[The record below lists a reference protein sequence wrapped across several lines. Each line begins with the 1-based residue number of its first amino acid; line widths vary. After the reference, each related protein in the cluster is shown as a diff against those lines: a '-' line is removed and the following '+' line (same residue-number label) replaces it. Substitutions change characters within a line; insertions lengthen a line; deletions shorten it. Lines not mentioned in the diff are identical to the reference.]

1 LNPKEPI
8 PTLDSQPASAEKSDF
23 GAGWLRFFG
32 EARTRILV
40 WYTVLML
47 LFILITLPL
56 ARQRLF
62 ARVNERVRSEL
73 AGEVKEF
80 QQLLES
86 SPSIARPESSQ
97 LPDQVSG
104 APQTREELSGLFEE
118 FMSREL
124 PEDDTFFVAIMDQ
137 KIYKSSPRAIP
148 KDLQLGSELMNRL
161 AILTKPEQGEQQSSN
176 SSVGSIIYTARPI
189 RVQGQVLAVFVVAHA
204 TNGERSEALE
214 ALQVLTEVLVV
225 AFIGA
230 LIFSW
235 LLAGR
240 VLQPLRSLT
249 TTAQAISE
257 TDLTQR
263 LIVRGN
269 GEIAELAKTFN
280 EMMDRLESA
289 FESQRQF
296 VNNAGHE
303 LRTPITIVR
312 GHLELMDVMDDEQT
326 ETVALVMDELE
337 RMNRLV
343 EDLLL
348 LSKTE
353 QPDFLL
359 LETVNLEHF
368 TQEIFSKATALGD
381 RNWQLDSE
389 AHASVI
395 LDRQRLTQALINLAQ
410 NAVQHTQPSDKI
422 SLGSKVEGDKIFF
435 WVQDTGEGIAMAD
448 QQRIFERFARAA
460 KSRRRSEGSG
470 LGLAIVRAIVE
481 AHNGNIKLQSQVG
494 TGSTFTIVLPLE
506 PSTEIRHLFLKYAS
520 NPDS

>member
-1 LNPKEPI
+1 LSLQEPR
-8 PTLDSQPASAEKSDF
+8 PELDLQPASVAKTESTD
-23 GAGWLRFFG
+23 GWLRFLG

-40 WYTVLML
+40 WYAFLML

-56 ARQRLF
+56 VRQRLF
-62 ARVNERVRSEL
+62 ARVNNRVRAEL
-73 AGEVKEF
+73 AAEMKEF
-80 QQLLES
+80 HQLLES
-86 SPSIARPESSQ
+86 PASSSPQGSNQ
-97 LPDQVSG
+97 G
-104 APQTREELSGLFEE
+104 GGTPQTREDISALFEE

-124 PEDDTFFVAIMDQ
+124 PEDDTFFIAILNQ
-137 KIYKSSPRAIP
+137 KFYKSSPRAIP
-148 KDLQLGSELMNRL
+148 KDLQPGSELINRL
-161 AILTKPEQGEQQSSN
+161 AKLTQPQQGEVESPN
-176 SSVGSIIYTARPI
+176 SSVGSIIYTAIPI
-189 RVQGQVLAVFVVAHA
+189 RIKGEVVAVFMVTHA
-204 TNGERSEALE
+204 TAGERNEALE
-214 ALQVLTEVLVV
+214 ALEILTEVLMI

-249 TTAQAISE
+249 MTAQAISE
-257 TDLTQR
+257 TDLSQR
-263 LIVRGN
+263 LTIRGD

-289 FESQRQF
+289 FESQRHF
-296 VNNAGHE
+296 INDAGHE

-312 GHLELMDVMDDEQT
+312 GHLELMDVINDEQT
-326 ETVALVMDELE
+326 ETLSLVMDELE

-359 LETVNLEHF
+359 LETVNLENF
-368 TQEIFSKATALGD
+368 TQEIFTKATALGE
-381 RNWQLDSE
+381 RNWQLASE
-389 AHASVI
+389 ARASVI

-410 NAVQHTQPSDKI
+410 NAVQHTQPTDKI
-422 SLGSKVEGDKIFF
+422 TLGSKTEGDKIFF
-435 WVQDTGEGIAMAD
+435 WVQDTGEGVATMD

-481 AHNGNIKLQSQVG
+481 AHNGNVKLQSQVG

-506 PSTEIRHLFLKYAS
+506 PSTEIRHLFLKYAPNS
-520 NPDS
+520 DS